1 MALTITGKVHSVG
14 NTQSIASKNGGQP
27 FLKREIVLDATRF
40 DPYTGE
46 RDKFEN
52 FPQFEFSGEKCSEL
66 DKCKVGDVVTISFTL
81 QGSFYKG
88 QDDVERN
95 FTRIR
100 GYEIE
105 VKQSSNTKKEI
116 QSENQIHQKDD
127 NVKQEEKEDLP
138 F

>member
-81 QGSFYKG
+81 QGSFYKS
-88 QDDVERN
+88 QDGIERN

-105 VKQSSNTKKEI
+105 VKQTSSTKKEVE
-116 QSENQIHQKDD
+116 SENQIHQKDD

>member
-52 FPQFEFSGEKCSEL
+52 FPQFDFSGEKCSEL

-88 QDDVERN
+88 QDGIERN

-105 VKQSSNTKKEI
+105 VKQTSSNKKEVE
-116 QSENQIHQKDD
+116 SENQIHQKDD

>member
-14 NTQSIASKNGGQP
+14 NTQSIASKNGGHP

-88 QDDVERN
+88 QDGIERN
-95 FTRIR
+95 FTRVR

-105 VKQSSNTKKEI
+105 LKQTSNTQKEVH
-116 QSENQIHQKDD
+116 SENHASYKDNNVQQK
-127 NVKQEEKEDLP
+127 EKDYLP

>member
-14 NTQSIASKNGGQP
+14 STQSIASKNGGQP

-52 FPQFEFSGEKCSEL
+52 FPQFEFSGEKCSTL
-66 DKCKVGDVVTISFTL
+66 DKCNVGDVVTISFTL

-88 QDDVERN
+88 QDGIERN

-105 VKQSSNTKKEI
+105 VKQTANTQKEV
-116 QSENQIHQKDD
+116 QSEKFQKDD
-127 NVKQEEKEDLP
+127 SVNQKEKDDLP

>member
-88 QDDVERN
+88 QDGIERN

-105 VKQSSNTKKEI
+105 VKQTSSNKKEVE
-116 QSENQIHQKDD
+116 SEHQIHQKDD